1 MTQRPAA
8 RRAAGSAAHRVG
20 AAPART
26 APVRKLPSSARTVR
40 NRGAAAAVPVD
51 GAVPPDS
58 GPLRAILRAAGELLD
73 ERGTDG
79 LNTTAIAQRAGISTA
94 TLYRLF
100 PDKHAVLRALVL
112 DLQQERASRV
122 MEYYEAVITAP
133 DWREPLNGV
142 LRVAYALR
150 LARPGGRSTRR
161 ALQTSPELWQWDQQ
175 QSRELWIALARALN
189 RRKPSLGKATAERIA
204 MVTVTTTVAL
214 LDLACDD
221 ERHAERILREAI
233 ELRNA
238 YLSRYLD

>member
-1 MTQRPAA
+1 MTQRATARGAGADTTVRGHRRAKGATPPTRTAARGRLPAVVPAA
-8 RRAAGSAAHRVG
+8 EADARADA
-20 AAPART
+20 
-26 APVRKLPSSARTVR
+26 
-40 NRGAAAAVPVD
+40 
-51 GAVPPDS
+51 
-58 GPLRAILRAAGELLD
+58 GPLRAILHAAGELLD

-161 ALQTSPELWQWDQQ
+161 ALQTSPELWQWDQE
-175 QSRELWIALARALN
+175 QSRELWIALARALR